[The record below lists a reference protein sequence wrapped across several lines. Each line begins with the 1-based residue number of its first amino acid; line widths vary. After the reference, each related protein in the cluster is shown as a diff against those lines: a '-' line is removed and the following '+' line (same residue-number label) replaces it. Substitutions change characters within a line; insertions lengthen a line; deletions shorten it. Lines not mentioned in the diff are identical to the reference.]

1 MKSAPG
7 SLDRFL
13 FPEFGRVCARKWRR
27 SLGVLIAAT
36 LLYPCPFGRTNAAPY
51 AIQPATGLEDRA
63 VLSAHSTVQ
72 VKGNVNPWISLS
84 DGHELITGFTGS
96 AEVRNQFAS
105 DQLRPLSVAAADL
118 DEDGVPDLVSGY
130 ATSDGKGIVAVYSGN
145 VDAIYPNSPAAR
157 QRKLDGTF
165 TYAPFLSPARLF
177 DLPSAPDFL
186 ETGNFEG
193 TRHMVVVTA
202 TRGSNLLCVLDGDGS
217 GALGAVI
224 QIALP
229 GPVTAMASGD
239 VNRADGLKD
248 LVVAIEADAGPE
260 LLVFEAPQGALK
272 STPEAI
278 PISARATSLGIGHL
292 DDDFQSDIAATVG
305 QDLIVVHGRDRLLY
319 MDRDAQ
325 RTVAPPRTSVVH
337 TESSLRS
344 VTIGK
349 LSPDGAVRMAILSE
363 EGTLK
368 GVAWNGT
375 SGKKA
380 QYIVAE
386 TMATG
391 LAPAC
396 NLVKARVS
404 GSASDDLILMDPA
417 GQTIGLWTND
427 EERRARA
434 AKLGLPALTGENG
447 AAAFDVA
454 GAPAAVLPMRLDSD
468 ALDDMV
474 VLIAGRSSPSIVP
487 TACLPGQ
494 QCKTIV
500 VGSANDSGPG
510 TLRQAILDANSSATP
525 ILISFAIP
533 SAGVPTINLLSPLPT
548 ITGNLTIDGTTQQ
561 SPTESAVTPQ
571 ATNMVELNGQN
582 LTADVFVVQSP
593 SNVIRGMVINRSGN
607 GIQIT
612 SAGGAGG
619 SNIIEGNLIG
629 TDPTSTVAR
638 RNSGRGVLI
647 NGSPN
652 NLIGGTASASTNVIS
667 GSQTGIEISGGSST
681 QNQLIFDN
689 IGSDLARNINSAL
702 GNSQN
707 GVSITNGASSNAI
720 GAGVPLP
727 GQTVNLIAS
736 SGQDGIRIASGTAN
750 LVIANLID
758 SNNGNGVSVNSTGN
772 TIGGSRNVTINAMW
786 RSGAHGVQ
794 ITSAANNLVQGNY
807 IGFNLNSSS
816 GGPIDMGNALDGI
829 NLGGGAS
836 GNMIGGVAA
845 SSDVVGSNLGNIV
858 GFNHAN
864 GVGIAASNTNTV
876 QGNFIGT
883 DVNGPLILNMGNA
896 VDGVN
901 IKGGASGNII
911 GGGSPSSGNIVG
923 FNHANGVEIAS
934 SNTNMVQGNLIGT
947 VTVDKTNYFDVG
959 NMMDGVNMTGGAS
972 KTVIGG
978 LNPAAGNK
986 IAFNHGNGV
995 SVLSGNGNSILSDLI
1010 WNNTGHGIFLAAGAN
1025 DNVTAPIVRTA
1036 VVPPGLTS
1044 LAAASI
1050 SPAAVTITVS
1060 GTLSATANTMMT
1072 MQFFLGTACA
1082 GTGDEF
1088 IGSLPVFLG
1097 SQSVTTDGSGN
1108 ASFSVM
1114 LTLPAGS
1121 PSTGFIN
1128 ASATNPGESTSSFS
1142 QCTAIG
1148 TGGCNL
1154 TCPANITVAA
1164 TSSSGAVVNYSA
1176 PVPSGSCAGASVIC
1190 NPASGSVF
1198 PIGNTTVTC
1207 TVASTSVTCNF
1218 VVTVTSTS
1226 TGPVLINPGIQG
1238 KKFVTTDAGSNI
1250 QAGATLNIAGDLYLL
1265 TLNGSQWT
1273 VFKFDLTQPGS
1284 VDKVGLK
1291 FKAILTF
1298 FSGQNVTV
1306 FVMNPDGQ
1314 KSASQQISVP

>member
-7 SLDRFL
+7 SRARLL
-13 FPEFGRVCARKWRR
+13 FAGSYRGCARNWQRK
-27 SLGVLIAAT
+27 LGVLIAAT
-36 LLYPCPFGRTNAAPY
+36 LLYPFPFVRTNAASSMPRH
-51 AIQPATGLEDRA
+51 TTRSEDRP
-63 VLSAHSTVQ
+63 VLSEYPTVQ
-72 VKGNVNPWISLS
+72 AKGNGNPWISLG
-84 DGHELITGFTGS
+84 DGHELVTGYTGS
-96 AEVRNQFAS
+96 TEVKNQFAS
-105 DQLRPLSVAAADL
+105 DQLRPLSLAAADL
-118 DEDGVPDLVSGY
+118 DEDGVPDLVSGL
-130 ATSDGKGIVAVYSGN
+130 ATSDGKGIVAVYPGN
-145 VDAIYPNSPAAR
+145 VDAIYPNAPAAR

-165 TYAPFLSPARLF
+165 TDAPFLSPARLY

-193 TRHMVVVTA
+193 TKHMVVVTA
-202 TRGSNLLCVLDGDGS
+202 TRGNNLLSVMDGDGS
-217 GALGAVI
+217 GALGAVS

-248 LVVAIEADAGPE
+248 LVVAIEGDAGPE

-292 DDDFQSDIAATVG
+292 DDDFQADIAATAG

-325 RTVAPPRTSVVH
+325 RSVAPPRTSVVH

-349 LSPDGAVRMAILSE
+349 LSPDGSVRMAILSE
-363 EGTLK
+363 DGTLK
-368 GVAWNGT
+368 GVAWRGT

-391 LAPAC
+391 LAPASS
-396 NLVKARVS
+396 LVKARVS
-404 GSASDDLILMDPA
+404 GSASDDLILMDRT

-434 AKLGLPALTGENG
+434 AKLGLSALAGENG
-447 AAAFDVA
+447 AAAFDVM

-548 ITGNLTIDGTTQQ
+548 ITGTLTIDGTTEQAQ
-561 SPTESAVTPQ
+561 PTESAVTPQ
-571 ATNMVELNGQN
+571 ATGLVELNGQN
-582 LTADVFVVQSP
+582 LTSDVFVVQSP

-647 NGSPN
+647 NGSPS

-667 GSQTGIEISGGSST
+667 GNQTGIEISGGSST

-707 GVSITNGASSNAI
+707 GVSITNGASNNAI

-727 GQTVNLIAS
+727 GQTVNFIAS

-758 SNNGNGVSVNSTGN
+758 SNNGNGVSVNSAGN

-786 RSGAHGVQ
+786 RSGGNGVQ
-794 ITSAANNLVQGNY
+794 IAAAANNLVQGNY
-807 IGFNLNSSS
+807 IGFNLDMTT
-816 GGPIDMGNALDGI
+816 GGPINMGNTLDGI

-836 GNMIGGVAA
+836 GNMIGGVAS

-923 FNHANGVEIAS
+923 FNHDNGVGIAS

-947 VTVDKTNYFDVG
+947 LTVDKTNYFDVG
-959 NMMDGVNMTGGAS
+959 NMMDGVNMSGGAS
-972 KTVIGG
+972 KNSVGG
-978 LNPAAGNK
+978 LDPAVGNK

-1025 DNVTAPIVRTA
+1025 DNITAPRVTGAVTAGA
-1036 VVPPGLTS
+1036 AS
-1044 LAAASI
+1044 LAAASV
-1050 SPAAVTITVS
+1050 SPAASSVTVS

-1072 MQFFLGTACA
+1072 LQFFLGTGCA

-1088 IGSLPVFLG
+1088 LGSLPVFLG
-1097 SQSVTTDGSGN
+1097 TQTVTTDSGGN

-1114 LTLPAGS
+1114 LTLPSGS
-1121 PSTGFIN
+1121 PSAGFVN
-1128 ASATNPGESTSSFS
+1128 ASATNPGGSTSSFS
-1142 QCTAIG
+1142 QCTAFG
-1148 TGGCNL
+1148 VSGCNI
-1154 TCPANITVAA
+1154 TCPANITTAA
-1164 TSSSGAVVNYSA
+1164 TSSSGATVTYSA
-1176 PVPSGSCAGASVIC
+1176 PVTAGCGTAAVTC
-1190 NPASGSVF
+1190 LPLSGSVF

-1207 TVASTSVTCNF
+1207 TVASTSVSCNF
-1218 VVTVTSTS
+1218 VVTVTSS
-1226 TGPVLINPGIQG
+1226 AGPPVLINPAIQG
-1238 KKFVTTDAGSNI
+1238 KKFITTAAGSNI
-1250 QAGATLNIAGDLYLL
+1250 QAGAKLNIGGDIYPL
-1265 TLNGSQWT
+1265 TLSDDGSQWI
-1273 VFKFDLTQPGS
+1273 VFKADLSIGG

-1291 FKAILTF
+1291 FKAILNF

-1306 FVMNPDGQ
+1306 FVTNPNGQ
-1314 KSASQQISVP
+1314 SSASQQIPVP

>member
-7 SLDRFL
+7 SRARFL
-13 FPEFGRVCARKWRR
+13 FAGSYRGCARNWRR
-27 SLGVLIAAT
+27 KLGVLIAAT
-36 LLYPCPFGRTNAAPY
+36 LLYPFPFVRTNAASSMPRH
-51 AIQPATGLEDRA
+51 TTRSEDRP
-63 VLSAHSTVQ
+63 VLSEYPTVQ
-72 VKGNVNPWISLS
+72 AKGNGNPWISLG
-84 DGHELITGFTGS
+84 DGHELVTGYTGS
-96 AEVRNQFAS
+96 TEVKNQFAS
-105 DQLRPLSVAAADL
+105 DQLRPLSLAAADL
-118 DEDGVPDLVSGY
+118 DEDGVPDLVSGL
-130 ATSDGKGIVAVYSGN
+130 ATSDGKGIVAVYPGN
-145 VDAIYPNSPAAR
+145 VDAIYPNAPAAR

-165 TYAPFLSPARLF
+165 TDAPFLSPARLY

-193 TRHMVVVTA
+193 TKHMVVVTA
-202 TRGSNLLCVLDGDGS
+202 TRGSNLLSVMDGDGS
-217 GALGAVI
+217 GALGAVS

-248 LVVAIEADAGPE
+248 LVVAIEGDAGPE

-292 DDDFQSDIAATVG
+292 DDDFQADIAATAG

-325 RTVAPPRTSVVH
+325 RSVAPPRTSVVH

-349 LSPDGAVRMAILSE
+349 LSPDGSVRMAILSE
-363 EGTLK
+363 DGTLK
-368 GVAWNGT
+368 GVAWRGT

-391 LAPAC
+391 LAPASS
-396 NLVKARVS
+396 LVKARVS
-404 GSASDDLILMDPA
+404 GSASDDLILMDRT

-434 AKLGLPALTGENG
+434 AKLGLPALAGENG
-447 AAAFDVA
+447 AAAFDVM

-494 QCKTIV
+494 QCKNIV
-500 VGSANDSGPG
+500 VGSAQDSGPG

-548 ITGNLTIDGTTQQ
+548 ITGTLTIDGTTEQAQ
-561 SPTESAVTPQ
+561 PTESAVTPQ
-571 ATNMVELNGQN
+571 ATGLVELNGQN
-582 LTADVFVVQSP
+582 LTSDVFVVQSP

-647 NGSPN
+647 NGSPS

-667 GSQTGIEISGGSST
+667 GNQTGIEISGGSST

-707 GVSITNGASSNAI
+707 GVSITNGASNNAI

-727 GQTVNLIAS
+727 GQTVNFIAS
-736 SGQDGIRIASGTAN
+736 SGQDGIRIASGTAS

-758 SNNGNGVSVNSTGN
+758 SNNGNGVSVNSAGN

-786 RSGAHGVQ
+786 RSGANGVQ
-794 ITSAANNLVQGNY
+794 IAAAANNLVQGNY
-807 IGFNLNSSS
+807 IGFNLDMTT
-816 GGPIDMGNALDGI
+816 GGPINMGNTLDGI

-836 GNMIGGVAA
+836 GNMIGGVAS

-923 FNHANGVEIAS
+923 FNHANGVGIAS

-947 VTVDKTNYFDVG
+947 LTLNGTNFFDVG
-959 NMMDGVNMTGGAS
+959 NLMDGVNITAGAS
-972 KTVIGG
+972 KSVIGG
-978 LNPAAGNK
+978 LDPAAGNK

-995 SVLSGNGNSILSDLI
+995 SVQSGNGNSILSDLI
-1010 WNNTGHGIFLAAGAN
+1010 WSNTGHGIFLAAGAN
-1025 DNVTAPIVRTA
+1025 DNVTPPHLTSA
-1036 VVPPGLTS
+1036 VIPPPTS

-1060 GTLSATANTMMT
+1060 GTLTATANTMMT
-1072 MQFFLGTACA
+1072 MQFFLGT
-1082 GTGDEF
+1082 
-1088 IGSLPVFLG
+1088 
-1097 SQSVTTDGSGN
+1097 
-1108 ASFSVM
+1108 
-1114 LTLPAGS
+1114 
-1121 PSTGFIN
+1121 
-1128 ASATNPGESTSSFS
+1128 
-1142 QCTAIG
+1142 
-1148 TGGCNL
+1148 GC
-1154 TCPANITVAA
+1154 
-1164 TSSSGAVVNYSA
+1164 
-1176 PVPSGSCAGASVIC
+1176 
-1190 NPASGSVF
+1190 
-1198 PIGNTTVTC
+1198 
-1207 TVASTSVTCNF
+1207 
-1218 VVTVTSTS
+1218 
-1226 TGPVLINPGIQG
+1226 
-1238 KKFVTTDAGSNI
+1238 
-1250 QAGATLNIAGDLYLL
+1250 
-1265 TLNGSQWT
+1265 
-1273 VFKFDLTQPGS
+1273 
-1284 VDKVGLK
+1284 
-1291 FKAILTF
+1291 
-1298 FSGQNVTV
+1298 
-1306 FVMNPDGQ
+1306 
-1314 KSASQQISVP
+1314 